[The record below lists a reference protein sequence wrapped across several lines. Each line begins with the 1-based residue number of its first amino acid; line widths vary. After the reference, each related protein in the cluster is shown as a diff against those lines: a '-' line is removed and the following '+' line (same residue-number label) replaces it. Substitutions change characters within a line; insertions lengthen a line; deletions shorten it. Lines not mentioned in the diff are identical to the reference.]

1 MIDKL
6 SWVSVYPEIVLLVM
20 ACLILLVDLTITSA
34 RRTGT
39 YVLSLLTLG
48 AVGLLQLLYADAGQT
63 VYGFGNMVVSDPMGN
78 WLKCFAVVA
87 VMVTLVYGRPYA
99 ADRGMLRG
107 GEFFT
112 LSLFALLA
120 FGVGLGWPHL
130 LTRVLKVAPDDERD
144 LASA

>member
-48 AVGLLQLLYADAGQT
+48 AVGLLQLLYADA
-63 VYGFGNMVVSDPMGN
+63 
-78 WLKCFAVVA
+78 A
-87 VMVTLVYGRPYA
+87 RP
-99 ADRGMLRG
+99 
-107 GEFFT
+107 FT
-112 LSLFALLA
+112 ALA
-120 FGVGLGWPHL
+120 TWWSATPWEIGSN
-130 LTRVLKVAPDDERD
+130 VLPWWQ
-144 LASA
+144 

>member
-78 WLKCFAVVA
+78 WL
-87 VMVTLVYGRPYA
+87 
-99 ADRGMLRG
+99 
-107 GEFFT
+107 
-112 LSLFALLA
+112 
-120 FGVGLGWPHL
+120 
-130 LTRVLKVAPDDERD
+130 
-144 LASA
+144 

>member
-48 AVGLLQLLYADAGQT
+48 AVGLL
-63 VYGFGNMVVSDPMGN
+63 
-78 WLKCFAVVA
+78 
-87 VMVTLVYGRPYA
+87 
-99 ADRGMLRG
+99 
-107 GEFFT
+107 
-112 LSLFALLA
+112 
-120 FGVGLGWPHL
+120 
-130 LTRVLKVAPDDERD
+130 
-144 LASA
+144 